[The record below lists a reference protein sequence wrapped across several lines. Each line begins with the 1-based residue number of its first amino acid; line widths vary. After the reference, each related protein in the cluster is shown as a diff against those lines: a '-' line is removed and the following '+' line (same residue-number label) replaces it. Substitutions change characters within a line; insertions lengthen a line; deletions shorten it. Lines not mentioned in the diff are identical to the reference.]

1 MSLTLGMYRPRNTP
15 MHQAPAWFKAV
26 LLVAMAA
33 VFILFTDPVTSVGLM
48 AASILLLIS
57 TAPPLKATAQGLVAI
72 VIVAALSGAFHV
84 WRGEMDRA
92 VDLAADLVGLVAI
105 ALAVTSSTPME
116 HMLDL
121 VSRMLH
127 PFRRVV
133 PPETMGLMFAIT
145 VRAVPEVARIMSE
158 SHSAAKARGLDRNF
172 RAVLIPTTT
181 RTVGFALDLGQALH
195 ARGIAEEGDNPAPYR
210 RARRARR
217 AKH

>member
-1 MSLTLGMYRPRNTP
+1 MNPTLGMYRPRNTP

-26 LLVAMAA
+26 LLVVIAA
-33 VFILFTDPVTSVGLM
+33 VFVLFTDPITSVGLM
-48 AASILLLIS
+48 AACVLLLIS
-57 TAPPLKATAQGLVAI
+57 TGPPLKATAQGLLGI
-72 VIVAALSGAFHV
+72 VIIAALSGGFHV
-84 WRGEMDRA
+84 WRGEIDRA
-92 VDLAADLVGLVAI
+92 IDLAADLVGLVAL

-121 VSRMLH
+121 VSRILR
-127 PFRRVV
+127 PLRRVI

-145 VRAVPEVARIMSE
+145 VRAVPEVARMMSE
-158 SHSAAKARGLDRNF
+158 SRSAAKARGLDRSF

-210 RARRARR
+210 RARRV
-217 AKH
+217 KH